1 MAKEAKPEA
10 FEKSL
15 EALEELVREL
25 EAGDKGL
32 DESLALFE
40 KGVALAKDLS
50 KRLEDVKT
58 KVDALSKEG
67 GKLVKKPFAADEG

>member
-1 MAKEAKPEA
+1 MAKETKPET
-10 FEKSL
+10 FESSL
-15 EALEELVREL
+15 ESLEELVREL

-40 KGVALAKDLS
+40 KGVVLAKELS

-58 KVDALSKEG
+58 KVESLSKEG
-67 GKLVKKPFAADEG
+67 GKLVKKPFAPED

>member
-1 MAKEAKPEA
+1 MAKEPKPES

-15 EALEELVREL
+15 ESLEELVREL

-40 KGVALAKDLS
+40 KGVVLAKDLT
-50 KRLEDVKT
+50 KRLEDAKT
-58 KVDALSKEG
+58 KVESLSKEG
-67 GKLVKKPFAADEG
+67 GKLVKKPFAPED

>member
-1 MAKEAKPEA
+1 MAKEPKPET
-10 FEKSL
+10 FENSL
-15 EALEELVREL
+15 ESLEELVREL

-40 KGVALAKDLS
+40 KGVALAKELS

-58 KVDALSKEG
+58 KVESLAKEG
-67 GKLVKKPFAADEG
+67 GKLVKKPFSPEGE